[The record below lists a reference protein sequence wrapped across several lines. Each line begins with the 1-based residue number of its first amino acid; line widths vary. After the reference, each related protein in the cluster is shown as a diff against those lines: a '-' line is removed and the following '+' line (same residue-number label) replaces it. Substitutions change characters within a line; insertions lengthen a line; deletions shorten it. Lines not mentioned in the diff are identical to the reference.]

1 MQQHPEP
8 RDREDFEQVAVEAIR
23 EASTNKVGLWS
34 RIVSLVVGPRAPD
47 NYVNAIN
54 MTLQARQELRY
65 WRKVSNFWKK
75 TAREENTNAGVPTP
89 SSSNLSEVTHSSQRL
104 FSSSSQKALRSSVDS
119 QAKPSEKALGKRKAV
134 DAYGSV
140 NSMPSA
146 ILSFDSNV
154 GQIGSSVV
162 DSSSS
167 NDSLSSMASF
177 NSDTEVPTHRKFWI
191 PPKSDETTH
200 NSLKSAERAL
210 ESFER
215 ICDRFSS
222 GSNIGSL
229 QSISEESSLFTTVP
243 NAPRIVLNRSGESTG
258 SLSSG
263 RSSLIPAAAENVG
276 LAPRNEVIHDA
287 DVTLVESGSEGSNS
301 ALAGQENDKTLA
313 VIEVEGLVGKDSEE
327 YLKVAPAPVDG
338 GPSPLKKSRLP
349 IFKIPSRLSQMSRM
363 TSSSSKKSLSSFR
376 SRNSSDTISTVAS
389 RDINRPRSVKH
400 LVGFKPILPLR
411 IIKRGRTTTS
421 VHS

>member
-1 MQQHPEP
+1 MSNL
-8 RDREDFEQVAVEAIR
+8 
-23 EASTNKVGLWS
+23 ASSTTQSTHRL
-34 RIVSLVVGPRAPD
+34 APLASD
-47 NYVNAIN
+47 IFK
-54 MTLQARQELRY
+54 QEL
-65 WRKVSNFWKK
+65 F
-75 TAREENTNAGVPTP
+75 
-89 SSSNLSEVTHSSQRL
+89 SSHSSQRL

-146 ILSFDSNV
+146 ILSFGSNV

-162 DSSSS
+162 DFSSS
-167 NDSLSSMASF
+167 NGLLSSMASF

-229 QSISEESSLFTTVP
+229 QSISEESSLFTTAP
-243 NAPRIVLNRSGESTG
+243 NAPRIVLNRSGESTSSG
-258 SLSSG
+258 SLSSD

-276 LAPRNEVIHDA
+276 LAPRNAVIHDA
-287 DVTLVESGSEGSNS
+287 DVTLVESGSEGSNR
-301 ALAGQENDKTLA
+301 ALAGQEYDKTLA

-327 YLKVAPAPVDG
+327 YLKVAPAPVDD

-349 IFKIPSRLSQMSRM
+349 VFKIPSRLSQMSRM
-363 TSSSSKKSLSSFR
+363 TGSSSKKSLSSFR

-411 IIKRGRTTTS
+411 SIKRVRTTTPVYS
-421 VHS
+421 

>member
-1 MQQHPEP
+1 
-8 RDREDFEQVAVEAIR
+8 
-23 EASTNKVGLWS
+23 
-34 RIVSLVVGPRAPD
+34 
-47 NYVNAIN
+47 
-54 MTLQARQELRY
+54 
-65 WRKVSNFWKK
+65 
-75 TAREENTNAGVPTP
+75 
-89 SSSNLSEVTHSSQRL
+89 
-104 FSSSSQKALRSSVDS
+104 
-119 QAKPSEKALGKRKAV
+119 
-134 DAYGSV
+134 
-140 NSMPSA
+140 PSA

-167 NDSLSSMASF
+167 NGLLSSMASF

-200 NSLKSAERAL
+200 NSLN
-210 ESFER
+210 
-215 ICDRFSS
+215 

-229 QSISEESSLFTTVP
+229 QSISEESSLFTTAP

-313 VIEVEGLVGKDSEE
+313 VIEIEGLVGKDSEE
-327 YLKVAPAPVDG
+327 YLKVAPAPVDD

-349 IFKIPSRLSQMSRM
+349 VFKIPSRLSQMSRM
-363 TSSSSKKSLSSFR
+363 TGSSSKKSLSSFR
-376 SRNSSDTISTVAS
+376 SRNSTDTISTVAS

-400 LVGFKPILPLR
+400 FVGFKPILPLR